1 MRALHDVDASDTINV
16 APTKELVSL
25 RMYSVTRRLNR
36 LRRDAC
42 ALFTGD
48 DFVTM
53 TNKLEREI
61 NCGRMSLRKD
71 RNVFADLGTC
81 TCTTTIRVV
90 IVILIGILFIA

>member
-1 MRALHDVDASDTINV
+1 MRALHDGGGDATDTISV

-53 TNKLEREI
+53 TNKLECEI

-71 RNVFADLGTC
+71 RNVFADLGTSM
-81 TCTTTIRVV
+81 TPYVV
-90 IVILIGILFIA
+90 IVIL

>member
-1 MRALHDVDASDTINV
+1 M

-25 RMYSVTRRLNR
+25 RAYSVTRRLNR

-48 DFVTM
+48 AFVAM

-71 RNVFADLGTC
+71 RNVFADLGK
-81 TCTTTIRVV
+81 IIFSWLSLLDWHWSSELLEVSISYSAAV
-90 IVILIGILFIA
+90 PLID